1 MPQHCSVTVLFISL
15 VLLKHMEIQSTG
27 TVLCNRFWLTSPLR
41 KHSLTT
47 YSLAGISACIFCTFY
62 VTAVVKSIQSFLWH
76 PSQLIWR
83 HKFIRAQCSS
93 NKKVSL
99 WPSSIYCIIT
109 FLTRHEFFNSLW
121 KVVNRALI
129 KTTFS
134 RKVSYV
140 MSEGK
145 MWVILSSC

>member
-1 MPQHCSVTVLFISL
+1 MPQHCSATVLFISL
-15 VLLKHMEIQSTG
+15 VLLKLMETQSTG
-27 TVLCNRFWLTSPLR
+27 TVLCNRLWLTSMFR
-41 KHSLTT
+41 THSLTT
-47 YSLAGISACIFCTFY
+47 YNLASISTHVFYTFY
-62 VTAVVKSIQSFLWH
+62 ITAALQSIQSFLWH
-76 PSQLIWR
+76 LSQLFWR

-93 NKKVSL
+93 NKKVTL
-99 WPSSIYCIIT
+99 CPSSIYCIIT

-134 RKVSYV
+134 RKVSYIT
-140 MSEGK
+140 SEGK